1 MQRQIMLDA
10 AFEDCG
16 QLTCTEDLRHF
27 GDLLAKHGLR
37 MIVYPTS
44 SEGVIL
50 GDAEIGNYLVET
62 WPNEMRSWLQA
73 SGGRYHTF
81 PYGRKLLVPEIEEL
95 QSSMSLEY
103 NSKVERLGVHIG
115 GLVDFEF
122 RDQRAWVEPY
132 AARLHGLAFAL
143 TSDLQPALT
152 SVDKTGC
159 LHALDDVIKRKLKYI
174 NWVNIFGPAYVA
186 KYGREFLLGLPGYR
200 IEEWPDG
207 SIYYQLSPTFVAHDL
222 KAARALRREVVEYCA
237 QAGLKVT
244 CKAPYQLPHVVP
256 AWQMQPQPPDEGE
269 PIPNESVRV
278 YMQEML
284 QTTLL
289 LKDGTRVKVVSVPWD
304 VLTPVQQRIALDVIE
319 ATAIAEIREHRDKRI
334 RFEFNVIP
342 DELDQMM
349 ADLAGRGNPD
359 FEWVVVDMGG
369 QA

>member
-1 MQRQIMLDA
+1 MRKYFRLRVVFGNCQGVLGLNGMQHL
-10 AFEDCG
+10 G
-16 QLTCTEDLRHF
+16 K
-27 GDLLAKHGLR
+27 LLAEQGFDMR
-37 MIVYPTS
+37 TFPNPG
-44 SEGVIL
+44 EAGVTL
-50 GDAEIGNYLVET
+50 KGSEIGTYLNNKWAREIAEKTEGYGKYPIPFGRNLIAHGMEQLQWRFTTSYKDGHVNVE
-62 WPNEMRSWLQA
+62 L
-73 SGGRYHTF
+73 
-81 PYGRKLLVPEIEEL
+81 
-95 QSSMSLEY
+95 
-103 NSKVERLGVHIG
+103 G

-122 RDQRAWVEPY
+122 SDQSVWLEPY
-132 AARLHGLAFAL
+132 AQRLQSLAAEL
-143 TSDLQPALT
+143 YQTLRPSLT
-152 SVDKTGC
+152 SVDESDRR
-159 LHALDDVIKRKLKYI
+159 LFVHDVVKRKLKYI

-244 CKAPYQLPHVVP
+244 CKAPYQLPDVV
-256 AWQMQPQPPDEGE
+256 AASQMQPQPPDEGE